1 MQPNNTPE
9 KWRPVVGYEGHYEV
23 SDQGRVRS
31 LRRDVPSRW
40 GGTRKWGGKT
50 LRGTVT
56 NGGYV
61 AVALSLNRKVKVRS
75 VHRMVAEAF
84 IGPIPDG
91 MYVLHYND
99 VGTDNRL
106 ENLRIGT
113 VSENGHD
120 AVRNGR
126 NPHASKTHCIR
137 GHALSGPNLLPGPN
151 GGRRCRS
158 CGRAYSY
165 VYKHS
170 EFEPMFQQIADEKY
184 ARLMGEAA

>member
-1 MQPNNTPE
+1 MQPSNTPE
-9 KWRPVVGYEGHYEV
+9 EWRPVVGYEGHYEV
-23 SDQGRVRS
+23 SDHGRVRS

-113 VSENGHD
+113 CSENGHD
-120 AVRNGR
+120 AVRNGVHPLSSR
-126 NPHASKTHCIR
+126 THCIR
-137 GHALSGPNLLPGPN
+137 GHLLDGPNLSPIASGY
-151 GGRRCRS
+151 RRCKA
-158 CGRAYSY
+158 CGRAYAY
-165 VYKHS
+165 VYKHP
-170 EFEPMFQQIADEKY
+170 EFKHLMQQIADEKY
-184 ARLMGEAA
+184 AKIMGGAA